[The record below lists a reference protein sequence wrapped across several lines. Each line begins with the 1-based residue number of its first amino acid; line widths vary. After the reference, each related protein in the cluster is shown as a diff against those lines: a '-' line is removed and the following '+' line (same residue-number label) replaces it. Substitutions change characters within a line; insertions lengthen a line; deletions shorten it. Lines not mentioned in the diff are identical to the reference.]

1 MGGARERDRTSGP
14 LMTNADDQAANE
26 RYNGIGLSD
35 KGGVAMKSLKW
46 GLLAIA
52 AMISLSCVVSLL
64 PLFDDGYLVSE
75 PGLPGTWKVAA
86 DADTWTFEKAE
97 GATEYLLTQRQ
108 AEYDQEKGPGE
119 GTPSKKG
126 PGDTVRF
133 RARLGRLGEGLFLD
147 LIPAEQGNPEVRN
160 DLYNAHMVPGH
171 TLARVWLD
179 KDSLRIVFLDEEWL
193 TEAVKDGRIA
203 LPCVETKGWLVLTA
217 PTSGLQTFILKY
229 GGDKRAFPLQSA
241 EVLGRVK

>member
-1 MGGARERDRTSGP
+1 
-14 LMTNADDQAANE
+14 
-26 RYNGIGLSD
+26 
-35 KGGVAMKSLKW
+35 MKFLKW
-46 GLLAIA
+46 GILGLAV
-52 AMISLSCVVSLL
+52 MTWLSCVVSLQ

-75 PGLPGTWKVAA
+75 PGLIGTWKVAD

-97 GATEYLLTQRQ
+97 RMEYLLTQRQ
-108 AEYDQEKGPGE
+108 AEYDLEKPVGSE
-119 GTPSKKG
+119 TPSQKV

-133 RARLGRLGEGLFLD
+133 RARLGRLGAGLFLD
-147 LIPAEQGNPEVRN
+147 LIPTEQGNPEVRN

-171 TLARVWLD
+171 TLARIWLD
-179 KDSLRIVFLDEEWL
+179 QDSLRIVFLDEEWL
-193 TEAVKDGRIA
+193 TEAIKDGRIA
-203 LPCVETKGWLVLTA
+203 LPFVEAEGFLVLTA